1 MIQTKQAVER
11 YRTLQH
17 ELIESLGT
25 EQLLKLQQDCIEV
38 AHKGHLLESNRL
50 FKWAVIGALCFI
62 LMMFF
67 PAVKV
72 TLVVVLLIGFF
83 GHEFSND
90 YRYDLAFSLAD
101 GETFIF
107 YQWSMSPDNP
117 SKLMLWQEARAGY
130 RGPIEVVPVL
140 VPKLQCF
147 LKLLEPMSFTS
158 YLGMPLL
165 FGFFVLMVTTLPIII
180 LAAGLYFTFEFL
192 KYRWAKVPQIDP
204 NKSSF
209 SDAYRTITQV
219 LDIRVAAASNRRP
232 R

>member
-1 MIQTKQAVER
+1 VLGKVSGEGATTTIKTVMIQTKQAVER

-83 GHEFSND
+83 G
-90 YRYDLAFSLAD
+90 YRVFERL
-101 GETFIF
+101 
-107 YQWSMSPDNP
+107 
-117 SKLMLWQEARAGY
+117 
-130 RGPIEVVPVL
+130 
-140 VPKLQCF
+140 
-147 LKLLEPMSFTS
+147 
-158 YLGMPLL
+158 PL
-165 FGFFVLMVTTLPIII
+165 
-180 LAAGLYFTFEFL
+180 
-192 KYRWAKVPQIDP
+192 
-204 NKSSF
+204 
-209 SDAYRTITQV
+209 
-219 LDIRVAAASNRRP
+219 
-232 R
+232 

>member
-72 TLVVVLLIGFF
+72 TLVVVLLIGF
-83 GHEFSND
+83 
-90 YRYDLAFSLAD
+90 LA
-101 GETFIF
+101 T
-107 YQWSMSPDNP
+107 
-117 SKLMLWQEARAGY
+117 
-130 RGPIEVVPVL
+130 
-140 VPKLQCF
+140 
-147 LKLLEPMSFTS
+147 SF
-158 YLGMPLL
+158 
-165 FGFFVLMVTTLPIII
+165 
-180 LAAGLYFTFEFL
+180 
-192 KYRWAKVPQIDP
+192 
-204 NKSSF
+204 
-209 SDAYRTITQV
+209 RTITAMTLRFHWQMEKH
-219 LDIRVAAASNRRP
+219 LFSISGACLLITPPS
-232 R
+232 